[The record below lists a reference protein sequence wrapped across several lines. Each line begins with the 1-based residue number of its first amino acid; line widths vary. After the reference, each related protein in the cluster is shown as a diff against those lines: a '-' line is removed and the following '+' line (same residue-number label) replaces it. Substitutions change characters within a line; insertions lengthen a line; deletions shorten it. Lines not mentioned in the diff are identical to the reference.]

1 MSIVMGCDTVYT
13 DKYVSPLQYIV
24 SFISAPVV
32 LASFS
37 ETSSC
42 STCVTSSC
50 NTCVTCVHKSK
61 PNRVTSYCEKHK
73 WQWCMWRL
81 PSEHVS
87 TLWPAKTR
95 ILSLVQS
102 HESTT
107 FPHSMT
113 TSCWHKEFAELS
125 YKLQLSSTNV
135 STRINKASKELGN
148 QSAWIWYVFVAIL
161 EQMTQHPSGSFR
173 KFQSAC

>member
-1 MSIVMGCDTVYT
+1 MGCDTVYT
-13 DKYVSPLQYIV
+13 DKYVSPLQHIV
-24 SFISAPVV
+24 SFISAPVA

-42 STCVTSSC
+42 STCVM
-50 NTCVTCVHKSK
+50 CVQKSK

-73 WQWCMWRL
+73 WQWYMWRL

-87 TLWPAKTR
+87 TYRHMLWPARTR
-95 ILSLVQS
+95 TLSLVQS
-102 HESTT
+102 HETT
-107 FPHSMT
+107 AFPHSMT

-148 QSAWIWYVFVAIL
+148 QSAWISYVFVAIL
-161 EQMTQHPSGSFR
+161 EQMTQQPSGSFR